1 VFQARLRGAQR
12 RLQPVR
18 LFALEEL
25 RLAFSGMDL
34 RGAGSQYHDS
44 DDRAE
49 SHPHG
54 SVSRATARDRVRGM
68 KNQAT
73 YDDANLILKL
83 YDLRREPRL
92 RDARKWFG
100 GAPQFQS
107 REEWLKL
114 VPPGSDENA
123 SYRMVVTYWEMVSSL
138 VASGVLNAELFYASN
153 LEMLFVW
160 EKIRVMLPEI
170 RAVQKNPMLYHNL
183 EQVAAGFI
191 EHMTANSPEWYAS
204 YFAPMIAKAGR

>member
-1 VFQARLRGAQR
+1 
-12 RLQPVR
+12 
-18 LFALEEL
+18 
-25 RLAFSGMDL
+25 
-34 RGAGSQYHDS
+34 
-44 DDRAE
+44 
-49 SHPHG
+49 
-54 SVSRATARDRVRGM
+54 M

-114 VPPGSDENA
+114 VPPGSEENV
-123 SYRMVVTYWEMVSSL
+123 SYRMVVTYWEMAASL
-138 VASGVLNAELFYASN
+138 VASGVLNAELFYQSN

-160 EKIRVMLPEI
+160 EKIRLLLPEV
-170 RAVQKNPMLYHNL
+170 RAAQKNPMLYRNL
-183 EQVAAGFI
+183 EQVATEFLEHMKASSPDWYAGF
-191 EHMTANSPEWYAS
+191 
-204 YFAPMIAKAGR
+204 FAPMIQKAGR

>member
-1 VFQARLRGAQR
+1 
-12 RLQPVR
+12 
-18 LFALEEL
+18 
-25 RLAFSGMDL
+25 
-34 RGAGSQYHDS
+34 
-44 DDRAE
+44 
-49 SHPHG
+49 
-54 SVSRATARDRVRGM
+54 M
-68 KNQAT
+68 KSPAT
-73 YDDANLILKL
+73 YEDANLILKL

-123 SYRMVVTYWEMVSSL
+123 SYRMVVTYWEMAASL

-160 EKIRVMLPEI
+160 EKIRLLIPEV
-170 RAVQKNPMLYHNL
+170 RAAQRNPKLYRNL
-183 EQVAAGFI
+183 EQVATEFLD
-191 EHMTANSPEWYAS
+191 HMTASSSDWYEGF
-204 YFAPMIAKAGR
+204 FAPMIAKAGR